1 VSDKKQ
7 ALVPDAGAGSAV
19 LVGLG
24 IFLSRIAGLIRDR
37 VFAHFFGNSD
47 AADAFKAAFRIP
59 NFLQN
64 LFGEGTLSASFIPV
78 YARLLAE
85 KRDKEAGQLAG
96 AVAALLSLLISVIV
110 LVGVYA
116 TPVLISVIAP
126 GFEGGKR
133 DMTIQLVRILF
144 PGAGLLVLSAWC
156 LGILNSH
163 RRFFVSYSAPIIWN
177 VVMIAS
183 LILFGPRLEQ
193 FPLTVVYAWA
203 SVLGSAL
210 QFLVQLPQVVR
221 LARPLYF
228 SINTK
233 MLQVRTV
240 LKNFVPVFFGR
251 GVTQISAYIDSSI
264 ASLLPTGAL
273 SGLGYAQT
281 LYLLPLSLFGMSV
294 SAAELPSMSSAI
306 GDQHEI
312 AEYLQSRLKSGLKRI
327 AFFIIPSAVAFL
339 ALGDVI
345 VAAIYQTGRFG
356 HDDVFYVWMILLGYG
371 FGLLA
376 ATLSRLYS
384 SAYYALRDTRT
395 PFRYAVVRVVCSA
408 VLGCLLA
415 LLVPPQLGIEQRWG
429 VIGLTLAA
437 GLASWIEFYFLRRR
451 LNGRIGATGI
461 ATAWSGR
468 VLVAALVSAAT
479 GHALKFFVHSWHPI
493 LQAAAV
499 LSGFALTYQVLTTW
513 LRVSELD
520 VVTRFTKKISRRRD
534 GNS

>member
-1 VSDKKQ
+1 MNKRTPATDS
-7 ALVPDAGAGSAV
+7 GAGSAL
-19 LVGLG
+19 LVGMG

-96 AVAALLSLLISVIV
+96 AVASLLSV
-110 LVGVYA
+110 LVSVLVLAGIYA
-116 TPVLISVIAP
+116 TPLLLSVIAP
-126 GFEGGKR
+126 GFAGVKR
-133 DMTIQLVRILF
+133 EMTIKLVRILF

-156 LGILNSH
+156 LGVLNSH

-177 VVMIAS
+177 VVMIAG
-183 LILFGPRLEQ
+183 LLLWGPRLEQ
-193 FPLTVVYAWA
+193 FPLTVIYAWA
-203 SVLGSAL
+203 SVVGSAL
-210 QFLVQLPQVVR
+210 QFLVQWPQVIR

-228 SINTK
+228 NLNIR
-233 MLQVRTV
+233 MQQVRTV

-264 ASLLPTGAL
+264 ASFLPTGAL

-294 SAAELPSMSSAI
+294 SAAELPGMSSAL
-306 GDQHEI
+306 GDHQEI
-312 AEYLQSRLKSGLKRI
+312 ARYLQDRLATGLKRI
-327 AFFIIPSAVAFL
+327 AYFIIPSAAGFL

-356 HDDVFYVWMILLGYG
+356 DNDVFYVWMILLGYG

-395 PFRYAVVRVVCSA
+395 PFRYAVVRVSCSA
-408 VLGCLLA
+408 LVGCVLA
-415 LLVPPQLGIEQRWG
+415 LWVPPWLGVEPRWG

-437 GLASWIEFYFLRRR
+437 GLASWIEFYFLRRQ
-451 LNGRIGATGI
+451 LNLRIGSTGI
-461 ATAWSGR
+461 ALAWSGR
-468 VLVAALVSAAT
+468 VLLAACLAAAA
-479 GHALKFFVHSWHPI
+479 GFFLKHLALPWHPI
-493 LQAAAV
+493 MRAAAV
-499 LSGFALTYQVLTTW
+499 LSGFALLYLLLTAW
-513 LRVSELD
+513 FRVSELQ
-520 VVTRFTKKISRRRD
+520 VFTRYVKKIAERRRPRR
-534 GNS
+534 